1 MITVERIVAS
11 TLVPTRVQTSA
22 FQFFTDRV
30 CVVGIE
36 PPTNVVD
43 HTRRALPCWCSAV
56 PDNDV
61 TLILTDSQSRL
72 TALGIVRCDFP
83 TQ

>member
-1 MITVERIVAS
+1 MVAVERIVAH
-11 TLVPTRVQTSA
+11 TLVPTRVQPSA
-22 FQFFTDRV
+22 LQFFTDRV

-36 PPTNVVD
+36 PPTNVVH
-43 HTRRALPCWCSAV
+43 HTRWALLRWCSAV

-61 TLILTDSQSRL
+61 TLILPDSQSRL